1 MIINSNLFF
10 KNYQT
15 LLFVTNFLYNI
26 VTFLQKETD
35 LDISLIILSAGNS
48 NRFEYPVKKQ
58 WLRIQ
63 NKPLWQFVAD
73 RFNEFFDFKK
83 TIITANANEKRLYE
97 KQCDYIIVAGDK
109 ERQLSLKN
117 ALEYVNTEYVMV
129 SDVAR
134 ACIPKEIIENLL
146 KNPSDCTVPFLKPV
160 DTVVYE
166 NSTIDRDKV
175 KLIQT
180 PQLSKTEIL
189 KKALQTDKL
198 FTDERAAIEAIGG
211 EIKYIKGS
219 EKSKKIT
226 YFKDLD
232 LPCLKRPSKDI
243 FTGIGYDTHR
253 FEENKEMFLGGVK
266 IDVDYG
272 FKAHSDGDVA
282 IHALIDA
289 LLGAAGYGDIGE
301 FFPDNDPD
309 FKDISSVKLLE
320 YVKEVLIK
328 TGFEIVN
335 ADLTIIAQK
344 PKLKNY
350 KTKIQRNLSKLLN
363 APVNI
368 KATTNEKMGF
378 IGRGEGIGV
387 IANANLKY
395 KDWYEDYNNR
405 K

>member
-1 MIINSNLFF
+1 MLN
-10 KNYQT
+10 
-15 LLFVTNFLYNI
+15 VT
-26 VTFLQKETD
+26 
-35 LDISLIILSAGNS
+35 LIILSAGNS
-48 NRFEYPVKKQ
+48 TRFDYPVKKQ
-58 WLRIQ
+58 WLRIE
-63 NKPLWQFVAD
+63 NKPLWQFVAE
-73 RFNEFFDFKK
+73 RFNQFFEFKK
-83 TIITANANEKRLYE
+83 TILTANKNEVRLYE
-97 KQCDYIIVAGDK
+97 KLCDYTIVPGDK

-117 ALEYVNTEYVMV
+117 ALEYVDTEYVMV

-134 ACIPKEIIENLL
+134 ACIPKEIIQNLL
-146 KNPSDCTVPFLKPV
+146 QNPADCTVPFIKPV

-180 PQLSKTEIL
+180 PQLSRTEIL
-189 KKALQTDKL
+189 KRALDTDKL

-211 EIKYIKGS
+211 EIKYISGS

-226 YFKDLD
+226 YFKDLN
-232 LPCLKRPSKDI
+232 LPCLKKPSKDI
-243 FTGIGYDTHR
+243 FTGTGYDTHK
-253 FEENKEMFLGGVK
+253 FEKNKEMFLGGVK

-301 FFPDNDPD
+301 FFPDDDPK
-309 FKDISSVKLLE
+309 FKGISSVKLLE
-320 YVKEVLIK
+320 YVKETLLK

-344 PKLKNY
+344 PRLKEY
-350 KTKIQRNLSKLLN
+350 KTKIQRNLSDLLG
-363 APVNI
+363 ARVNV

-378 IGRGEGIGV
+378 IGRCEGVAV

-395 KDWYEDYNNR
+395 KDWHEDYNSR